1 MCRLKAPTANHR
13 LQPCTRIPGPPSCPS
28 AHHPRL
34 RSLGTDASVRLPAE
48 ESGDGRCPDDLSTFP
63 LVVFSP
69 PHLNLPQSSGSLR
82 LLLLLGGERV
92 QVQKHQ
98 GWASSNKRASKST
111 RVLLK
116 TRVSENCHRP
126 RIFPRALPP
135 HTPRLLRVLWFPPSF
150 FLMATFVQTSAVNLW
165 VSGELESMRQ
175 SGRIRVLGRGGDIDQ
190 LS

>member
-1 MCRLKAPTANHR
+1 MYRLKAPTANHR
-13 LQPCTRIPGPPSCPS
+13 LQPCTWIPGPPSCPS

-48 ESGDGRCPDDLSTFP
+48 ESGDGRCPGDLPTFP

-98 GWASSNKRASKST
+98 GWASSKKRASKST
-111 RVLLK
+111 RVLLE

-126 RIFPRALPP
+126 RIFPRALRSP
-135 HTPRLLRVLWFPPSF
+135 HPWSPSCSLVSSFLF
-150 FLMATFVQTSAVNLW
+150 FNGDFCADKCSK
-165 VSGELESMRQ
+165 S
-175 SGRIRVLGRGGDIDQ
+175 LGFRRA
-190 LS
+190 